1 MSPAAIERSIH
12 TAAVS
17 LKMEGFLVEPDCVA
31 LCRKMLAGE
40 ITMEE
45 YIACVTPKKAD

>member
-1 MSPAAIERSIH
+1 MNQAAIERAIH
-12 TAAVS
+12 TAAYS
-17 LKMEGFLVEPDCVA
+17 IEMEGFAVNPDHVV

-45 YIACVTPKKAD
+45 YLANVTPQKVG